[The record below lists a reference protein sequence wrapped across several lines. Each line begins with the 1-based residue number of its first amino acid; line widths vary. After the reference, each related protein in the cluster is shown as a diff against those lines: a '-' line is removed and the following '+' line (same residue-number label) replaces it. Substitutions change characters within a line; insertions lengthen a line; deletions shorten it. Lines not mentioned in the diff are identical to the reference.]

1 MTIRFLFSTPHS
13 DVNVHQSPP
22 QVEMGQSTPLIEIK
36 STTKKGQW
44 ENNFIIEE
52 DIKLVLA
59 WLNVSLDVMTSIDQ
73 KYTTFYI
80 KIWSTFHNDK
90 KLNRFKDSK

>member
-1 MTIRFLFSTPHS
+1 
-13 DVNVHQSPP
+13 
-22 QVEMGQSTPLIEIK
+22 MGQSIPPIEII

-59 WLNVSLDVMTSIDQ
+59 WLNVSLDVVTSIDQ

-80 KIWSTFHNDK
+80 NIWPTFHNDK

>member
-1 MTIRFLFSTPHS
+1 MATPHS
-13 DVNVHQSPP
+13 DVNAHQSPP

-59 WLNVSLDVMTSIDQ
+59 WLNVSLDVVTSIDQ
-73 KYTTFYI
+73 KYTTFYNR
-80 KIWSTFHNDK
+80 IWSTFHNDK
-90 KLNRFKDSK
+90 KLNCFKDSK